1 MRSAAA
7 TVTVMMSV
15 SPESRAVVML
25 LDDYWHRWLGSDD
38 RDGYTG
44 RWLE

>member
-7 TVTVMMSV
+7 TMTVMMSV
-15 SPESRAVVML
+15 SPESRAIVML
-25 LDDYWHRWLGSDD
+25 LDDYRLRSDD
-38 RDGYTG
+38 RGGHAG